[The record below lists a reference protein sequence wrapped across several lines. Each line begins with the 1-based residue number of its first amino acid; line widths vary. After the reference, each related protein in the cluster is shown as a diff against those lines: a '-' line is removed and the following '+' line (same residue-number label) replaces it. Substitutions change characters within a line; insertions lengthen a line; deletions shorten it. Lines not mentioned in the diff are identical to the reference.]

1 MNVFWFEVGDECQFL
16 HLSHENCNVQHGK
29 LLLKKVA
36 STCTKTAILFEL
48 LMFVQFHQLFC
59 CFDCSII
66 LLQNKSHQS
75 NPPVPPLLFLGFS
88 NSSFE
93 SAKKQCQ
100 EHRIRISKLE
110 NGKRILRIFGICE
123 KKEKK
128 NIGFYFPALPRFTF
142 LMKSNYKLMLFKRR
156 GSQPSAICIFK
167 YGIHHTGNSFGFF
180 FAVPS

>member
-1 MNVFWFEVGDECQFL
+1 MLLSLLVHALLYIMNVFWFEVGDECQFL

-123 KKEKK
+123 KKKKK
-128 NIGFYFPALPRFTF
+128 NKKTLDFI
-142 LMKSNYKLMLFKRR
+142 
-156 GSQPSAICIFK
+156 SQLYHVSHSSWSRII
-167 YGIHHTGNSFGFF
+167 S
-180 FAVPS
+180 